1 MKRGKEMKKCEIEK
15 LDKILGDIQ
24 KSKDDLNDLRD
35 QFYNDHQKKMSQ
47 LSSSINELKSL
58 IDDENINDLSNIDR
72 LL

>member
-1 MKRGKEMKKCEIEK
+1 MKKCEIEK
-15 LDKILGDIQ
+15 LDKIFGDIQ

-47 LSSSINELKSL
+47 LTSSINELKSL